1 LEDTHILEVFHKL
14 KAIRFHISKISQ
26 VLRSLNISK
35 KLILGV
41 LSGYYS
47 ATIIN
52 SLLEGV
58 CMLLLLNI
66 FTGSSVVTG
75 GNLLLDKI
83 IGFINSLGLNHQFPD
98 VLPLLTFL
106 LLINLIIRFTLISF
120 DGSLSAIL
128 RRRIQET
135 IFKSFLLSD
144 WSQMRN
150 FRVGD
155 SVGTN
160 TQEGHVVSKYLT
172 SVVQSF
178 YCMISALVMIS
189 LALFASYKVTL
200 IFGLITLP
208 LMYLIKKMVGVTASL
223 SKVCAKLRNEFSGNI
238 TDRFN
243 GLLQVHVDG
252 NYDYHIRQGLQVQVR
267 LTRLEV
273 LIGLSQ
279 AVIGSFNLLLPLTAL
294 FGFYI
299 WSHFSDDS
307 SALNLTLIASIGA
320 LGIRAAG
327 QLNAAAAQFGN
338 IARLSGSLY
347 PVMEALSMPP
357 IPIKKTINDPIVQ
370 IELDQVSYAYAENIV
385 IKNLTLIVEKGVPL
399 VLQGPSGKGK
409 TTLANLMAGLYRPK
423 TGKVLYVGADG
434 TKYDSFSYRPRV
446 GYVTQDIYLFGEN
459 LRNNLTAGRNCT
471 DEKIWMA
478 LEQVGAAKF
487 VKVMGGLDIESA
499 EAGRS
504 LSGGQRRRLGIAR
517 VLLSSSD
524 ILIFDEA
531 TAGLD
536 FANKISI
543 LDVIEQLSK
552 SYIVVLISHEE
563 LSLPYQ
569 KSFSV

>member
-1 LEDTHILEVFHKL
+1 
-14 KAIRFHISKISQ
+14 
-26 VLRSLNISK
+26 
-35 KLILGV
+35 
-41 LSGYYS
+41 
-47 ATIIN
+47 
-52 SLLEGV
+52 
-58 CMLLLLNI
+58 MLLLLNI

-160 TQEGHVVSKYLT
+160 TQEGVVVSKYLT

-423 TGKVLYVGADG
+423 IGKVLYVGADG

-543 LDVIEQLSK
+543 LDVIQQLSK